1 MCCFVELLLGFAA
14 QIGSIYHSA
23 LVGSIFAILHRWKC
37 KYSDI
42 NLVEAK
48 SLLELNKEIGGQKK
62 MPAESM
68 LKIRVLE
75 EINSRKVVCPAKK
88 KQAVEYLIGRCLR
101 QMRRSYRYLGLR
113 SKYRYCPR

>member
-14 QIGSIYHSA
+14 QMGSIYYSA
-23 LVGSIFAILHRWKC
+23 LVGSIFAIFHRWKR

-42 NLVEAK
+42 DLVEAK
-48 SLLELNKEIGGQKK
+48 WLIELDKENGELKK

-75 EINSRKVVCPAKK
+75 EVNLRK
-88 KQAVEYLIGRCLR
+88 
-101 QMRRSYRYLGLR
+101 
-113 SKYRYCPR
+113 

>member
-14 QIGSIYHSA
+14 QMGSIYYSA

-48 SLLELNKEIGGQKK
+48 SLVELNKEIGGQKK

-75 EINSRKVVCPAKK
+75 ESTQGKWYAQRRKNR
-88 KQAVEYLIGRCLR
+88 L
-101 QMRRSYRYLGLR
+101 S
-113 SKYRYCPR
+113 ST

>member
-42 NLVEAK
+42 NLV
-48 SLLELNKEIGGQKK
+48 ELNKEIGGQKK